1 MLHTLDVKGEV
12 CPYSTVKTKK
22 KMKDLAIGDQ
32 LKVIFDYPLTAEEIP
47 AGRRRP
53 ATRLS
58 RSRRPATRS
67 GRFSSKRPWR
77 RGGRTDRWLRNAS
90 FRSC

>member
-47 AGRRRP
+47 RWAEKAGHKVIEVNKTGD
-53 ATRLS
+53 AEWEILLEK
-58 RSRRPATRS
+58 AV
-67 GRFSSKRPWR
+67 
-77 RGGRTDRWLRNAS
+77 A
-90 FRSC
+90 